1 MEAMLTRKF
10 CQRCFCLLSK
20 KLNLPVLASQ
30 SARSYQFITSNSKI
44 SYQYLQLINPQ
55 NTVRP
60 YSTSQGESSKPQ
72 ENPKTSGYLSW
83 KGLGIITA
91 IGGVGLLGVRYVKK
105 EKELAIAKERSR
117 SLGKASLGG
126 PWALVDH
133 NGKLTASTDFHG
145 KWVLLYFG
153 FTHCPD
159 ICPDELEKM
168 IKAVDKIDE
177 DDNLPNV
184 SPLFITVDPERD
196 TVSAVRNYV
205 KEFSHKLIG
214 LTGTKEQVNQAT
226 RAYRVYYSNGPKD
239 EDEDYIV
246 DHTIIMYLIGPDGE
260 FIDYYGQNKTY
271 DQIATSISLHMTQFK
286 QIKS

>member
-1 MEAMLTRKF
+1 M
-10 CQRCFCLLSK
+10 
-20 KLNLPVLASQ
+20 NLPVLASQ
-30 SARSYQFITSNSKI
+30 SAHSYQYFTSNSKL
-44 SYQYLQLINPQ
+44 SYQCLELFNPK

-60 YSTSQGESSKPQ
+60 YSTSKAESSKPQ
-72 ENPKTSGYLSW
+72 KNPKNSGYLSW
-83 KGLGIITA
+83 KGLAIIA
-91 IGGVGLLGVRYVKK
+91 AVGGVGLLGVRYVKK

-168 IKAVDKIDE
+168 VKAVDKIDE

-184 SPLFITVDPERD
+184 TPLFITVDPERD

-205 KEFSHKLIG
+205 KEFSNKLIG